1 MPDTTVPRGYPYPI
15 YADAPMNF
23 PAAIQNLASAIDAD
37 MTINQNRILAAY
49 SRPSVRMTA
58 SANQNVINNIAS
70 TATFA
75 GGALPYNNA
84 GMGDLAN
91 NRLVL
96 SEQGVYWV
104 TGRIT
109 LTALGSGAAFGLRV
123 SLLSSAGLIPTIAI
137 TSRSAHPTQDAAISV
152 SGLHFKAA
160 AGTDFI
166 TMQVLHNATASRGMT
181 FRNICATKISN
192 ITGGS

>member
-1 MPDTTVPRGYPYPI
+1 MPDTTVPRGYPYPV
-15 YADAPMNF
+15 YGDAPMDF
-23 PAAIQNLASAIDAD
+23 PDAIQDLATAIDAD
-37 MTINQNRILAAY
+37 MTLNENRILAAY
-49 SRPSVRMTA
+49 NRPSVRMTA
-58 SANQNVINNIAS
+58 GANQTLINNVAA
-70 TATFA
+70 TAVFTA
-75 GGALPYNNA
+75 GALPFNNA

-104 TGRIT
+104 TGRVT

-123 SLLSSAGLIPTIAI
+123 SLLSSAGLIPTIAT
-137 TSRSAHPTQDAAISV
+137 TSRQAHPTQDAALSV
-152 SGLHFKAA
+152 SGLHYKAA
-160 AGTDFI
+160 GGTDFI

-192 ITGGS
+192 VAGGS